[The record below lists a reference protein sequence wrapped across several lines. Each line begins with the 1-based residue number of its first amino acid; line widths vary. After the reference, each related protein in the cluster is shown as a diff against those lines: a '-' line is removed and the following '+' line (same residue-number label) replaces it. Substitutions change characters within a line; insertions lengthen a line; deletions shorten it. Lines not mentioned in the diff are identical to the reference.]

1 MPAYSPERRTAV
13 VLSGT
18 GVHGAYHAGV
28 LRALQE
34 SGVKVDLL
42 AGHGAGAA
50 NAALAAIDGQARLWE
65 ANGLWLGP
73 HARLFYSWTAPVRVL
88 VWLLVALAALI
99 LAPLGLVVASGLIVY
114 PLGFL
119 LETFGATAGPT
130 MVAAY
135 QGWLQSAFSADALPA
150 AIPRLG
156 MALVVG
162 VGLLLGGVAGRA
174 AWQGRGRR
182 TTGAPWWR
190 VVGAPMDAGVARQAM
205 TALVGQLLR
214 GTSVPGATASGSL
227 GRRYA
232 EVLSE
237 GLGQPGFR
245 ELIIAATDLDGQR
258 DVVGAL
264 LREPY
269 AHEFMEARPER
280 ERRADVLDFSA
291 SGRDQVIELVAA
303 ALTPAVA
310 AEPHAVQFAADG
322 HWRGETHRLCDRP
335 GIVHRLLEEV
345 ATAGVTQAIV
355 VSACAPVTDPHHL
368 PVSRLD
374 ARHRTGEFIAA
385 AEAAA
390 LRDALETARLRFDA
404 VYVIRP
410 SHNALGPF
418 DCAGVYDRASDR
430 HAEVAELAQRGY
442 DDALQQFIEPV
453 VGASGDRLAQAAPP
467 DLIDDGEFRLRP
479 AH

>member
-1 MPAYSPERRTAV
+1 MPAYSPDRRTAI

-34 SGVKVDLL
+34 SGVRVDLL

-65 ANGLWLGP
+65 ADGLWLGP
-73 HARLFYSWTAPVRVL
+73 QARLFYSWTAPVRVL

-99 LAPLGLVVASGLIVY
+99 LVPVALVVASGLVVY

-119 LETFGATAGPT
+119 LDTAGTGAGTT

-135 QGWLQSAFSADALPA
+135 QGWLQGAFSTEALPA
-150 AIPRLG
+150 LIPRLG
-156 MALVVG
+156 MTLVVG
-162 VGLLLGGVAGRA
+162 VGLLLGGVAARA
-174 AWQGRGRR
+174 AWQGLGRR
-182 TTGAPWWR
+182 TVGPPWWH
-190 VVGAPMDAGVARQAM
+190 VIGAPMDAAVARQAT

-214 GTSVPGATASGSL
+214 GTAAGTTASGSL

-245 ELIIAATDLDGQR
+245 ELIIAATDLDGHR

-264 LREPY
+264 LREPH
-269 AHEFMEARPER
+269 AQEFMAARPQR

-291 SGRDQVIELVAA
+291 SGRDQLIDLVAA

-345 ATAGVTQAIV
+345 AAAGVTQAIV

-374 ARHRTGEFIAA
+374 ARHRAGEFIAA
-385 AEAAA
+385 AEASA

-418 DCAGVYDRASDR
+418 DCTGVYDRASDR
-430 HAEVAELAQRGY
+430 HAEVAELVQRGY
-442 DDALQQFIEPV
+442 EDALQQFIEPV
-453 VGASGDRLAQAAPP
+453 VGASGERLAQDAAP
-467 DLIDDGEFRLRP
+467 DLIDDSEFRLRP
-479 AH
+479 AL

>member
-1 MPAYSPERRTAV
+1 M
-13 VLSGT
+13 
-18 GVHGAYHAGV
+18 HGAYHAGV

-65 ANGLWLGP
+65 ADGLWLGP
-73 HARLFYSWTAPVRVL
+73 QARLFYSWTMPVRAL
-88 VWLLVALAALI
+88 VWLLVALASLI
-99 LAPLGLVVASGLIVY
+99 LAPLALVVVSGLIVY

-119 LETFGATAGPT
+119 FDTFGATAGTT

-135 QGWLQSAFSADALPA
+135 QGWLQSAFSADVLPT
-150 AIPRLG
+150 IVPRLG
-156 MALVVG
+156 IALVVG

-182 TTGAPWWR
+182 TLGAPWWR
-190 VVGAPMDAGVARQAM
+190 VVGAPMDAEVARQAM
-205 TALVGQLLR
+205 TATVGQLLR
-214 GTSVPGATASGSL
+214 GTAAGATASGSL

-245 ELIIAATDLDGQR
+245 ELIIAATDLDSQR

-264 LREPY
+264 LREPH
-269 AHEFMEARPER
+269 AREFMDARPER

-291 SGRDQVIELVAA
+291 SGRDQLIDLVAA

-345 ATAGVTQAIV
+345 AVAGVTQAIV
-355 VSACAPVTDPHHL
+355 VSACAPVTEPHHL
-368 PVSRLD
+368 PLSRLD
-374 ARHRTGEFIAA
+374 ARHRAGEFIAA
-385 AEAAA
+385 AEASA
-390 LRDALETARLRFDA
+390 LRDALQTARLRFDA

-418 DCAGVYDRASDR
+418 DCTGVYDRASDR
-430 HAEVAELAQRGY
+430 HAEVAELVQRGY
-442 DDALQQFIEPV
+442 EDALQQFIEPV
-453 VGASGDRLAQAAPP
+453 VGASGERLAQDAAP
-467 DLIDDGEFRLRP
+467 DLVDPGEFRLRP
-479 AH
+479 AL

>member
-65 ANGLWLGP
+65 ADGLWLGP
-73 HARLFYSWTAPVRVL
+73 QARTFYSWTPPVRVL
-88 VWLLVALAALI
+88 VWLLVAVAALI
-99 LAPLGLVVASGLIVY
+99 LAPLALVVASGLIVY
-114 PLGFL
+114 PLSFVL
-119 LETFGATAGPT
+119 DTFGGNIGDPIVT
-130 MVAAY
+130 AY
-135 QGWLQSAFSADALPA
+135 QGWLQRAFSAAALPTVV
-150 AIPRLG
+150 PRLG
-156 MALVVG
+156 MTLVVG
-162 VGLLLGGVAGRA
+162 VGLLLGGVAARA
-174 AWQGRGRR
+174 AWQDRGRR
-182 TTGAPWWR
+182 TAGAPWWR
-190 VVGAPMDAGVARQAM
+190 VVGSPMDAEVVRQAM
-205 TALVGQLLR
+205 ASLVGQLLR
-214 GTSVPGATASGSL
+214 GTAPPASTTAGSL
-227 GRRYA
+227 GRRYS

-245 ELIIAATDLDGQR
+245 ELIVAATDLDGQR
-258 DVVGAL
+258 DVIGVL

-269 AHEFMEARPER
+269 AHEFMAARSER
-280 ERRADVLDFSA
+280 DRRADVLDFTGA
-291 SGRDQVIELVAA
+291 GRDQVIDLVGA
-303 ALTPAVA
+303 ALTPPVA
-310 AEPHAVQFAADG
+310 AEPHAVRFAADG

-345 ATAGVTQAIV
+345 AAAGVTQAIV
-355 VSACAPVTDPHHL
+355 VSACAPVSDPHHL

-374 ARHRTGEFIAA
+374 VRHRTGEFIAA
-385 AEAAA
+385 AEAGA

-430 HAEVAELAQRGY
+430 QVEVAELAQRGY
-442 DDALQQFIEPV
+442 DDALQQFIGPV
-453 VGASGDRLAQAAPP
+453 VGASGDRLAQDASP
-467 DLIDDGEFRLRP
+467 DVADDGEFRLRP
-479 AH
+479 AL

>member
-73 HARLFYSWTAPVRVL
+73 QARLFYSWTAPVRVL

-99 LAPLGLVVASGLIVY
+99 LAPLALVVASGLIIY

-119 LETFGATAGPT
+119 LETVGAGVGAT
-130 MVAAY
+130 MVATY
-135 QGWLQSAFSADALPA
+135 QGWLQSAFSAQALPTL
-150 AIPRLG
+150 IPRLG
-156 MALVVG
+156 MTLVGG
-162 VGLLLGGVAGRA
+162 VGLLLGGVAARA
-174 AWQGRGRR
+174 VWQGRGGR
-182 TTGAPWWR
+182 TSGAPWWR
-190 VVGAPMDAGVARQAM
+190 VLGAPMDAGVARDAM
-205 TALVGQLLR
+205 ASLVGQLLR
-214 GTSVPGATASGSL
+214 GTTAPGSTTPASL

-245 ELIIAATDLDGQR
+245 ELIVAATDLDGQR

-269 AHEFMEARPER
+269 AHEFLAARSER
-280 ERRADVLDFSA
+280 DRHADVLDFTA
-291 SGRDQVIELVAA
+291 GGRDQVIDLVAA

-310 AEPHAVQFAADG
+310 AEPHAVRFAADG

-345 ATAGVTQAIV
+345 AAAGVTQAIV
-355 VSACAPVTDPHHL
+355 VSACAPVSDPHHL

-385 AEAAA
+385 AEATA
-390 LRDALETARLRFDA
+390 LRDALQTARLRFDA

-410 SHNALGPF
+410 AHNALGPF
-418 DCAGVYDRASDR
+418 DCAGTYDRASDR
-430 HAEVAELAQRGY
+430 QVEVAELTQRGH
-442 DDALQQFIEPV
+442 DDALHQFIGPV
-453 VGASGDRLAQAAPP
+453 VGASGDRLAQEASPA
-467 DLIDDGEFRLRP
+467 LVDDGEFRLRP

>member
-1 MPAYSPERRTAV
+1 MPAYSPDRRTAI

-34 SGVKVDLL
+34 SGVRVDLL

-65 ANGLWLGP
+65 ADGLWLGP
-73 HARLFYSWTAPVRVL
+73 QARLFYSWTAPVRVL
-88 VWLLVALAALI
+88 VWLLVALAALV
-99 LAPLGLVVASGLIVY
+99 LVPVALVVASGLIVY

-119 LETFGATAGPT
+119 LDTFGAGTT

-135 QGWLQSAFSADALPA
+135 QGWLQGAFSAEALPA
-150 AIPRLG
+150 LIPRLG
-156 MALVVG
+156 MTLVVG
-162 VGLLLGGVAGRA
+162 GGLLLGGVAARA
-174 AWQGRGRR
+174 AWQGLGRR
-182 TTGAPWWR
+182 TVGAPWWH
-190 VVGAPMDAGVARQAM
+190 VVGAPMDAEVARQAT

-214 GTSVPGATASGSL
+214 GTAAGTTASGSL

-264 LREPY
+264 LREPH
-269 AHEFMEARPER
+269 AQEFMAARPQR
-280 ERRADVLDFSA
+280 ERRADVLDFNA
-291 SGRDQVIELVAA
+291 SGRDQLIDLVAA

-345 ATAGVTQAIV
+345 AAAGVTQAIV

-374 ARHRTGEFIAA
+374 ARHRAGEFIAA
-385 AEAAA
+385 AEASA
-390 LRDALETARLRFDA
+390 LRDALETARLSFDA

-418 DCAGVYDRASDR
+418 DCTGVYDRASDR
-430 HAEVAELAQRGY
+430 HAEVAELVQRGY
-442 DDALQQFIEPV
+442 EDALQQFIEPV
-453 VGASGDRLAQAAPP
+453 VGASGERLAQDAAP
-467 DLIDDGEFRLRP
+467 DLLDDNEFRLRP
-479 AH
+479 AL

>member
-18 GVHGAYHAGV
+18 GAHGAYHAGV

-65 ANGLWLGP
+65 ADGLWLGP
-73 HARLFYSWTAPVRVL
+73 QARLFYSWTSPVRAL

-99 LAPLGLVVASGLIVY
+99 LAPLALVVASGLVVY

-119 LETFGATAGPT
+119 LDTFGAAAGAT
-130 MVAAY
+130 MVAVY
-135 QGWLQSAFSADALPA
+135 QGWLQRAFSAGALPD
-150 AIPRLG
+150 IVPRLG
-156 MALVVG
+156 MALLVG
-162 VGLLLGGVAGRA
+162 AALVFGALAGTA

-182 TTGAPWWR
+182 TAGAPWWR

-205 TALVGQLLR
+205 SALVGQLLR
-214 GTSVPGATASGSL
+214 GTAAPAGTTPAAL

-232 EVLSE
+232 EVLCE

-245 ELIIAATDLDGQR
+245 ELIVAATDLDGQR

-269 AHEFMEARPER
+269 AHEFLTARPER
-280 ERRADVLDFSA
+280 ERRADVLDFTG
-291 SGRDQVIELVAA
+291 SGRDQMIDLVAA

-345 ATAGVTQAIV
+345 AAAGVTQAIV
-355 VSACAPVTDPHHL
+355 VSASAPVSDPHHL

-374 ARHRTGEFIAA
+374 LRHRTGEFIAA
-385 AEAAA
+385 AEASA

-404 VYVIRP
+404 VYVVRP

-418 DCAGVYDRASDR
+418 DCTGVYDRASDR
-430 HAEVAELAQRGY
+430 HVEVAELVQRGY

-453 VGASGDRLAQAAPP
+453 VGASGDRLAQNASPGR
-467 DLIDDGEFRLRP
+467 IDDGEFRLRP
-479 AH
+479 AL

>member
-18 GVHGAYHAGV
+18 GMHGAYHAGV

-65 ANGLWLGP
+65 ADGLWLGP
-73 HARLFYSWTAPVRVL
+73 QARLFYSWTMPVRVL
-88 VWLLVALAALI
+88 VWLLIALGALI

-119 LETFGATAGPT
+119 LDTFGATAGAR
-130 MVAAY
+130 MVAVY
-135 QGWLQSAFSADALPA
+135 QGWLQVVFSADVLPA
-150 AIPRLG
+150 IIPRLG
-156 MALVVG
+156 MALVVA
-162 VGLLLGGVAGRA
+162 VGLVLAGVAGRA

-182 TTGAPWWR
+182 TLGAPWWR
-190 VVGAPMDAGVARQAM
+190 VVGAPMDAGVTRQAM
-205 TALVGQLLR
+205 TAMVGQLLR
-214 GTSVPGATASGSL
+214 GTTVGAAASGSL

-264 LREPY
+264 LREPH
-269 AHEFMEARPER
+269 APEFMAARSER

-291 SGRDQVIELVAA
+291 SGRDHLIDLVSA
-303 ALTPAVA
+303 ALTPAVV
-310 AEPHAVQFAADG
+310 AEPHAMPFAADG

-345 ATAGVTQAIV
+345 AIAGVTQAIV
-355 VSACAPVTDPHHL
+355 VSACAPVTEPHHL
-368 PVSRLD
+368 PLARLD
-374 ARHRTGEFIAA
+374 ARHRAGEFIAA
-385 AEAAA
+385 AEATA

-418 DCAGVYDRASDR
+418 DCTGVYDRASDR
-430 HAEVAELAQRGY
+430 HAEVAELVQRGY
-442 DDALQQFIEPV
+442 EDALQQFIEPV
-453 VGASGDRLAQAAPP
+453 VGASGDRLAQDAAP
-467 DLIDDGEFRLRP
+467 DLVDPGEFRLRP
-479 AH
+479 AL